1 MVSRSPDQYI
11 WKSTWSLAAHTSSSD
26 RLAKELSPTA
36 TPRLAPARAT
46 ATSPSGCTAWTPVGE
61 SRTGIERDWPMTVVA
76 MERSLARPAT
86 WGERPSWSKE
96 SRLSLEE
103 SPFSEPAM
111 SAA

>member
-11 WKSTWSLAAHTSSSD
+11 WKRTWSLAAQTSSSE

-36 TPRLAPARAT
+36 TPRMAPARAT

-61 SRTGIERDWPMTVVA
+61 RITGIDMAWPMTVVA
-76 MERSLARPAT
+76 IERSLARPAT
-86 WGERPSWSKE
+86 WGASPSWSKA

-103 SPFSEPAM
+103 SPFSDPAT